1 MDIILRRKPELIG
14 KYINGNYKVT
24 IYEIKDKDS
33 MEIVEVKTY
42 KATKVSFDTPYFD
55 KETGEF
61 VQKLLFN
68 VIRSVNEM

>member
-1 MDIILRRKPELIG
+1 
-14 KYINGNYKVT
+14 
-24 IYEIKDKDS
+24 